1 MVLLTLVVNLL
12 KAGIGWPRPFHL
24 QPELA
29 RQSAQ
34 GFGMPSGHAAST
46 LLYWGLLF
54 GWLPALRA
62 WQGVLLALLLAGV
75 AGLARVWLGVHFLSD
90 VVAGLALGALL
101 LALRATLAKLAARPL
116 PWAGVLIASALSAWL
131 TQSTA
136 LAGLAMFTLG
146 LVSGNLLSLERS
158 PTPALPAALLTL
170 AGGLVVAGLLFLV
183 PALTSSSLLILAGQ
197 GWLFGCLG
205 FWLSA
210 GLWWS
215 LSAIRHGARTGRST
229 PR

>member
-1 MVLLTLVVNLL
+1 M
-12 KAGIGWPRPFHL
+12 KATPI
-24 QPELA
+24 
-29 RQSAQ
+29 
-34 GFGMPSGHAAST
+34 
-46 LLYWGLLF
+46 
-54 GWLPALRA
+54 
-62 WQGVLLALLLAGV
+62 ALLLAGV

>member
-1 MVLLTLVVNLL
+1 
-12 KAGIGWPRPFHL
+12 
-24 QPELA
+24 
-29 RQSAQ
+29 
-34 GFGMPSGHAAST
+34 
-46 LLYWGLLF
+46 
-54 GWLPALRA
+54 
-62 WQGVLLALLLAGV
+62 V

-90 VVAGLALGALL
+90 VVAGLALGTLL
-101 LALRATLAKLAARPL
+101 LALRAPLAKLAARPF
-116 PWAGVLIASALSAWL
+116 PWAGLLIASALSAWL